1 MNEIIRKIVELAED
15 VEPKEGQWKPTYEAL
30 EKFTD
35 AVLALIP
42 DEAWEIQKCGTCNGM
57 GFVQQYSNHEA
68 DYGRTW
74 IEDCSCVV
82 DYEAQL
88 EEQYQAHLAEKSE
101 ERTGIS
107 GQAEVNVEK
116 VE

>member
-101 ERTGIS
+101 EKTGINIH
-107 GQAEVNVEK
+107 AEVNVEK